1 MRQINVTLDTHVSSM
16 QPDDYF
22 LIEDVHGHKVA
33 VIYASVDNSGH
44 VCFYAASAWTHFSGC
59 NELRYQTRDYPYNW
73 VLGKRVTTVEDMI
86 QYIMAE
92 KDLNRA
98 DWCLSGTTAD
108 QSTARATTA
117 APESNVFVNKNYADT
132 TMYTGVKS
140 YHSHHDDEPNKTLK
154 HHSGYKV
161 GVELEVECNNSE
173 SHRKCTE
180 IQSNWIYMETD
191 GSLSSRGIEFITIPL
206 RPQDAKKAE
215 TWSALITYLS
225 KHAKSWSKS
234 SCGLHVH
241 IGREILGRTA
251 EQQSETIS
259 KMLFLYHH
267 WLKDCSMNRAIYGRM
282 RGYSDQDAKAAE
294 ADAARTLGKE
304 VFKSKKLKDTV
315 KKALIAKSS
324 RGRYFDINLSNSA
337 TIEFRR
343 GRGSINTAR
352 ITAVVEYCELICLYA
367 KQAKWE
373 NISEADF
380 VAYCRKKIAPTSPLA
395 RWITSEEAC
404 E

>member
-1 MRQINVTLDTHVSSM
+1 
-16 QPDDYF
+16 
-22 LIEDVHGHKVA
+22 
-33 VIYASVDNSGH
+33 
-44 VCFYAASAWTHFSGC
+44 
-59 NELRYQTRDYPYNW
+59 
-73 VLGKRVTTVEDMI
+73 
-86 QYIMAE
+86 
-92 KDLNRA
+92 
-98 DWCLSGTTAD
+98 
-108 QSTARATTA
+108 
-117 APESNVFVNKNYADT
+117 
-132 TMYTGVKS
+132 
-140 YHSHHDDEPNKTLK
+140 
-154 HHSGYKV
+154 
-161 GVELEVECNNSE
+161 
-173 SHRKCTE
+173 
-180 IQSNWIYMETD
+180 METD

-215 TWSALITYLS
+215 TWSALIAYLS
-225 KHAKSWSKS
+225 KYAKSWSKS

-251 EQQSETIS
+251 EQQSETIG

-282 RGYSDQDAKAAE
+282 RGYSDHDAKAPE
-294 ADAARTLGKE
+294 ADAARTLGAD

-315 KKALIAKSS
+315 KKALIDKSS
-324 RGRYFDINLSNSA
+324 YGRYFDINLSNSA

-352 ITAVVEYCELICLYA
+352 ITAVIEYCELICLYA

-373 NISEADF
+373 SICEADF

>member
-1 MRQINVTLDTHVSSM
+1 MEWRCD
-16 QPDDYF
+16 
-22 LIEDVHGHKVA
+22 E
-33 VIYASVDNSGH
+33 
-44 VCFYAASAWTHFSGC
+44 W
-59 NELRYQTRDYPYNW
+59 RYNW
-73 VLGKRVTTVEDMI
+73 AMTSRHVATVADLIRYTEREKNLTEGALQLLTGEATARPVTTV
-86 QYIMAE
+86 
-92 KDLNRA
+92 
-98 DWCLSGTTAD
+98 
-108 QSTARATTA
+108 
-117 APESNVFVNKNYADT
+117 PESSAFFHKDYACDVT
-132 TMYTGVKS
+132 YTGVRS
-140 YHSHHDDEPNKTLK
+140 YHSHHGDAMNAPKK
-154 HHSGYKV
+154 SYSGHKI

-215 TWSALITYLS
+215 TWSALIAYLS

-234 SCGLHVH
+234 NCGLHVH

-251 EQQSETIS
+251 EQQSETIG

-315 KKALIAKSS
+315 KKALIDKSS
-324 RGRYFDINLSNSA
+324 HGRYFDINLSNSA

>member
-1 MRQINVTLDTHVSSM
+1 MRQINVTLDTRVSTM
-16 QPDDYF
+16 QPADYF
-22 LIEDVHGHKVA
+22 LIEDVRGHEVA
-33 VIYASVDNSGH
+33 VIYHGRATNGYVS
-44 VCFYAASAWTHFSGC
+44 FYAASSWEYFSGC
-59 NELRYQTRDYPYNW
+59 NASCYQTPDYPYNW
-73 VLGKRVTTVEDMI
+73 LLGAHVGAVEAMI
-86 QYIMAE
+86 QYIME
-92 KDLNRA
+92 MKELDRA
-98 DWCLSGTTAD
+98 DWRLSGTTAG
-108 QSTARATTA
+108 QSTARATT

-132 TMYTGVKS
+132 TMYTGIKS
-140 YHSHHDDEPNKTLK
+140 YHSHHSEEPNKPLK

-161 GVELEVECNNSE
+161 GVELEVECNSADAY
-173 SHRKCTE
+173 RKCTE

-215 TWSALITYLS
+215 TWSTLIAYLS
-225 KHAKSWSKS
+225 KYAKSWSKS

-251 EQQSETIS
+251 EQQSETIG

-282 RGYSDQDAKAAE
+282 RGYSDHDAKAPE
-294 ADAARTLGKE
+294 ADAARTLGAD

-315 KKALIAKSS
+315 KKALIDKSS
-324 RGRYFDINLSNSA
+324 HGRYFDINLSNSA

-352 ITAVVEYCELICLYA
+352 ITAVIEYCELICLYA
-367 KQAKWE
+367 KQATWE
-373 NISEADF
+373 SICEADF
-380 VAYCRKKIAPTSPLA
+380 VAYCRKKVAPTSPLA

>member
-1 MRQINVTLDTHVSSM
+1 MRQINVTLDTRISTM
-16 QPDDYF
+16 QPADYF
-22 LIEDVHGHKVA
+22 LIEDVRGQEVA
-33 VIYASVDNSGH
+33 VIYHGRDTNGYVS
-44 VCFYAASAWTHFSGC
+44 FYAASSWEYFSGC
-59 NELRYQTRDYPYNW
+59 NASCYQTPDYPYNW
-73 VLGKRVTTVEDMI
+73 VLGAHVGTVEAMI
-86 QYIMAE
+86 QYIME
-92 KDLNRA
+92 MKELDRA
-98 DWCLSGTTAD
+98 DWRLSGTTAD
-108 QSTARATTA
+108 QSTARATA

-132 TMYTGVKS
+132 TMYTGIKS
-140 YHSHHDDEPNKTLK
+140 YHSHHSEEPNKTLK

-161 GVELEVECNNSE
+161 GVELEVECNSSE
-173 SHRKCTE
+173 AYRKCTS
-180 IQSNWIYMETD
+180 IQSNWVYMETD

-215 TWSALITYLS
+215 TWSALIAYLS
-225 KHAKSWSKS
+225 KYAKSWSKS

-251 EQQSETIS
+251 EQQSETIG

-282 RGYSDQDAKAAE
+282 RGYSDHDAKAPE
-294 ADAARTLGKE
+294 ADAARTLGAD

-315 KKALIAKSS
+315 KKALIDKSS
-324 RGRYFDINLSNSA
+324 HGRYFDINLSNSA

-352 ITAVVEYCELICLYA
+352 ITAVIEYCELICLYA

-373 NISEADF
+373 SICEDDF
-380 VAYCRKKIAPTSPLA
+380 VAYCRKKVAPTSPLA

>member
-1 MRQINVTLDTHVSSM
+1 MRQIFNVQSTDLLGQFESGDYVQVDVDGHSGAYAIAFGEDSGGGDRYVYLVSNDSL
-16 QPDDYF
+16 F
-22 LIEDVHGHKVA
+22 I
-33 VIYASVDNSGH
+33 
-44 VCFYAASAWTHFSGC
+44 GC
-59 NELRYQTRDYPYNW
+59 NNRDYTPEGYRNCY
-73 VLGKRVTTVEDMI
+73 VFDVSQQMSVERFLRRVV
-86 QYIMAE
+86 AE
-92 KDLNRA
+92 KHVTI
-98 DWCLSGTTAD
+98 CLRSSTT
-108 QSTARATTA
+108 QSPRVD
-117 APESNVFVNKNYADT
+117 ESNVFVNKNYADT
-132 TMYTGVKS
+132 TMYTGIKS
-140 YHSHHDDEPNKTLK
+140 YHSHHSEEPNQTLK

-161 GVELEVECNNSE
+161 GVELEVECNSANAY
-173 SHRKCTE
+173 RKCTE

-215 TWSALITYLS
+215 TWSALIAYLS
-225 KHAKSWSKS
+225 KYAKSWSKS

-251 EQQSETIS
+251 EQQSETIG

-282 RGYSDQDAKAAE
+282 RGYSDHDAKAPE
-294 ADAARTLGKE
+294 ADAARTLGAD

-315 KKALIAKSS
+315 KKALIDKSS
-324 RGRYFDINLSNSA
+324 YGRYFDINLSNSA

-352 ITAVVEYCELICLYA
+352 ITAVIEYCELICLYA
-367 KQAKWE
+367 KQATWE
-373 NISEADF
+373 SICEADF

-395 RWITSEEAC
+395 RWITNEESC

>member
-1 MRQINVTLDTHVSSM
+1 MRQINVTLDTYVSSM
-16 QPDDYF
+16 QSADYF
-22 LIEDVHGHKVA
+22 LIEDIHGHKVA
-33 VIYASVDNSGH
+33 VIYHDMDTSGH
-44 VCFYAASAWTHFSGC
+44 VSFYAASAWSYFHGYNARSYRTP
-59 NELRYQTRDYPYNW
+59 DYPYNW
-73 VLGKRVTTVEDMI
+73 ALDARVTTVEDMI
-86 QYIMAE
+86 QHIMDM
-92 KDLNRA
+92 KDLDRA

-117 APESNVFVNKNYADT
+117 LESNVFVNKNYADT
-132 TMYTGVKS
+132 TMYTGIKS
-140 YHSHHDDEPNKTLK
+140 YHSHHSEEPNKPLK

-161 GVELEVECNNSE
+161 GVELEVECNSAE
-173 SHRKCTE
+173 AYRKCTE

-215 TWSALITYLS
+215 TWSTLIPYLS
-225 KHAKSWSKS
+225 KYAKSWSKS

-251 EQQSETIS
+251 EQQSETIG

-282 RGYSDQDAKAAE
+282 RGYSDHDAKAPE
-294 ADAARTLGKE
+294 ADAARTLGAD

-315 KKALIAKSS
+315 KKALIDKSS
-324 RGRYFDINLSNSA
+324 HGRYFDINLSNSA

-352 ITAVVEYCELICLYA
+352 ITAVIEYCELICLYA

-373 NISEADF
+373 SICEADF

>member
-1 MRQINVTLDTHVSSM
+1 MRQINVTLDTRISTM
-16 QPDDYF
+16 QSADYF
-22 LIEDVHGHKVA
+22 LIEDIHGHEVA
-33 VIYASVDNSGH
+33 VIYHNMDTSGH
-44 VCFYAASAWTHFSGC
+44 VRFYAASAWGLFRGC
-59 NELRYQTRDYPYNW
+59 NERRYQTTDYPHNW
-73 VLGKRVTTVEDMI
+73 VLDARVTTVEDMI
-86 QYIMAE
+86 QHIMAMRE
-92 KDLNRA
+92 LDRA
-98 DWCLSGTTAD
+98 DWCLSGTTED

-117 APESNVFVNKNYADT
+117 LESNVFVNKNYADT
-132 TMYTGVKS
+132 TMYTGIKS
-140 YHSHHDDEPNKTLK
+140 YHSHHSEEPNKPLK

-161 GVELEVECNNSE
+161 GVELEVECNSSE
-173 SHRKCTE
+173 AYRKCTE

-215 TWSALITYLS
+215 TWSALIAYLS
-225 KHAKSWSKS
+225 KYAKSWSKS

-251 EQQSETIS
+251 EQQSETIG

-267 WLKDCSMNRAIYGRM
+267 WLKDCSLNRAIYGRM
-282 RGYSDQDAKAAE
+282 RGYSDHDAKAPE
-294 ADAARTLGKE
+294 ADAARTLGAD

-315 KKALIAKSS
+315 KKALIDKSS
-324 RGRYFDINLSNSA
+324 HGRYFDINLSNSA

-352 ITAVVEYCELICLYA
+352 ITAVIEYCELICLYA

-373 NISEADF
+373 SICEADF

>member
-1 MRQINVTLDTHVSSM
+1 MRQIFNV
-16 QPDDYF
+16 
-22 LIEDVHGHKVA
+22 
-33 VIYASVDNSGH
+33 SG
-44 VCFYAASAWTHFSGC
+44 
-59 NELRYQTRDYPYNW
+59 NELLSQFYTGDYILLTASDSPYNYAIVFSDLTPRGDRYVAIASDADDRVSGNNGSEYRPDGFRYAW
-73 VLGKRVTTVEDMI
+73 VWCESLNKTLAEFIERVKNQKGIDLMLSNTAITT
-86 QYIMAE
+86 
-92 KDLNRA
+92 
-98 DWCLSGTTAD
+98 
-108 QSTARATTA
+108 TARATTA
-117 APESNVFVNKNYADT
+117 TESNVFVNKNYADT
-132 TMYTGVKS
+132 TMYTGIKS
-140 YHSHHDDEPNKTLK
+140 YHSHHSEEPNKTLK

-161 GVELEVECNNSE
+161 GVELEVECNSSE
-173 SHRKCTE
+173 AYRKCTE

-215 TWSALITYLS
+215 TWSTLIAYLS
-225 KHAKSWSKS
+225 KYAKSWSKS

-251 EQQSETIS
+251 EQQSETIG

-267 WLKDCSMNRAIYGRM
+267 WLKDCAMNRAIYGRL
-282 RGYSDQDAKAAE
+282 RGYSDHDAKAPE
-294 ADAARTLGKE
+294 ADAARTLGAD

-315 KKALIAKSS
+315 KKALIDKSS
-324 RGRYFDINLSNSA
+324 HGRYFDINLSNSA

-352 ITAVVEYCELICLYA
+352 ITAVIEYCELICLYA

-373 NISEADF
+373 SICEADF

>member
-1 MRQINVTLDTHVSSM
+1 MRQIFNV
-16 QPDDYF
+16 
-22 LIEDVHGHKVA
+22 
-33 VIYASVDNSGH
+33 SG
-44 VCFYAASAWTHFSGC
+44 
-59 NELRYQTRDYPYNW
+59 NELLSQFSTGDYILAIASDSPYNYAIVFGGFDGNGERYVAMATNADDRFNGNNGSEYRPDGFRYAW
-73 VLGKRVTTVEDMI
+73 LWREAPDKTLAAFIERVEAQKVI
-86 QYIMAE
+86 HLI
-92 KDLNRA
+92 
-98 DWCLSGTTAD
+98 LSNTAGTT
-108 QSTARATTA
+108 TARATTA
-117 APESNVFVNKNYADT
+117 APESGVFINKNYEST
-132 TMYTGVKS
+132 TMYTRVQS
-140 YHSHHDDEPNKTLK
+140 YHSHHSQEPNKPLK

-215 TWSALITYLS
+215 TWSALIAYVS
-225 KHAKSWSKS
+225 KYAKSWSKS

-251 EQQSETIS
+251 EQQSETIG

-267 WLKDCSMNRAIYGRM
+267 WLKDCSMNRAIYGRA
-282 RGYSDQDAKAAE
+282 RGYSDNDAKAAE

-315 KKALIAKSS
+315 KKALIDKSS
-324 RGRYFDINLSNSA
+324 HDRYFDINLSNLA

-352 ITAVVEYCELICLYA
+352 ITAVIEYCELICLYA
-367 KQAKWE
+367 KQARWE
-373 NISEADF
+373 NICEADF